1 MDRFEAM
8 QTLLA
13 AVDEGSLSAASR
25 ALGTPLPTVSRRV
38 ADLEAHLGAQ
48 LLIRTSRKLVLTEAG
63 EAFVG
68 AARRLLADLGEAERM
83 AAGEY
88 RAPRGELLV
97 TAPAM
102 FGKLHVAPLVR
113 DFLRVYPEVSVR
125 LVLADQMLEFAE
137 NKLDIAIR
145 IGRLP
150 DSELIASKV
159 GSAKWIVCASPGY
172 LAQRGTPQV
181 PEDLTAHACI
191 TFSGLP
197 DPHAWMFGSGR
208 DTQVVKITP
217 RLAVNTADVMIDAAE
232 DGIGL
237 ARVMS
242 YQAAAA
248 IQANRLVPVLRAFAP
263 EAAPVHV
270 LHPSQ
275 RVQPLKRRAFLDF
288 VTPRLRQALA
298 KLPEIVEGGG

>member
-8 QTLLA
+8 QTLVA

-113 DFLRVYPEVSVR
+113 DFLRAYPEVSVR

-159 GSAKWIVCASPGY
+159 GRVQWIVCASPGY

-181 PEDLTAHACI
+181 PEDLAAHACI

-197 DPHAWMFGSGR
+197 DPRAWMFGSGR

-298 KLPEIVEGGG
+298 KLPEIVESDG